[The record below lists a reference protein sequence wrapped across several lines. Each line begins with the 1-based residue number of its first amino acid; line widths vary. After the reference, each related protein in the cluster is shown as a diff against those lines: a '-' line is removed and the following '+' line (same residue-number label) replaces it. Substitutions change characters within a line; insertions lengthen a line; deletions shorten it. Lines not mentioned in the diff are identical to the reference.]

1 VFCSETST
9 RFDAEDVTR
18 TALSD
23 GAEDWFDAIWY
34 REPSTSG
41 LGRIRLAAQ
50 WLREEIAD
58 TRIRHSVWRV
68 HVRKIVATT
77 FATSAPFGSAH
88 QQTTVTIQD

>member
-1 VFCSETST
+1 MTKT
-9 RFDAEDVTR
+9 WFDAEDVTR

-23 GAEDWFDAIWY
+23 GAEDWFDAFWY

-41 LGRIRLAAQ
+41 LGRIRQAAQ
-50 WLREEIAD
+50 CLRDEIAD
-58 TRIRHSVWRV
+58 TRIRLSVWRV

-77 FATSAPFGSAH
+77 LAIIAPFGSDH